1 MNAVYLACQASL
13 LHGQDLLRPFR
24 LQIPGVS
31 RHRFV
36 ARHSLAV
43 TLPISVSGFLRRP
56 PGSGSFTG
64 LGFAIG

>member
-1 MNAVYLACQASL
+1 MNAVWLACQASL
-13 LHGQDLLRPFR
+13 LHGQDLLQPFR

-36 ARHSLAV
+36 ARQSLAV
-43 TLPISVSGFLRRP
+43 TLPISVSSFLRELP
-56 PGSGSFTG
+56 ASGISPG